1 VRGGPLLMYTF
12 LNSLKASRHPAGVY
26 NAKTLIPFAPMKTLT
41 YVLLLLSFAALADEE
56 ANPSQNE
63 AAIAIAS
70 EATPALI
77 VDTAFVAEAIQ
88 RGAILWDARIPE
100 EFRKGHIPGAVNIG
114 DPLRVLRSENSEDF
128 IPQDLIE
135 DIFGGV
141 GLNPAQEIIVYA
153 GKATPSAYFGL
164 YALQFFG
171 ADNVRVY
178 HGGIDDWKLA
188 GRPISAQ
195 IIEKTPIKLTLTP
208 RPEINIETSEVL
220 NKLDRSEV
228 QILDVRTQRE
238 FDGEDVRALRGGHI
252 VGAINI
258 PYERNFTGLP
268 PRKPGAPPANS
279 KDALALKPDTDLRAL
294 YALLDP
300 DKETIVYCQ
309 SGSRASVTSAVL
321 KDLGF
326 KNVRLYDSSWLE
338 YGNTLEAPAEDV
350 KFFNV
355 GLFSNRMNA
364 LMKRVDELEKEL
376 AALRENKK

>member
-1 VRGGPLLMYTF
+1 
-12 LNSLKASRHPAGVY
+12 
-26 NAKTLIPFAPMKTLT
+26 MKTLT
-41 YVLLLLSFAALADEE
+41 YVLLLLSFGVLADEGT
-56 ANPSQNE
+56 NPSTNE

-70 EATPALI
+70 EEAPALV

-88 RGAILWDARIPE
+88 RGAILWDARGQE

-114 DPLRVLRSENSEDF
+114 DPLRILRSENSEDF
-128 IPQDLIE
+128 IPQELIE
-135 DIFGGV
+135 DIFGNV
-141 GLNPAQEIIVYA
+141 GLNPANEIIVYA
-153 GKATPSAYFGL
+153 SKATPSAYFGL
-164 YALQFFG
+164 YALQYFG

-178 HGGIDDWKLA
+178 HGGIDDWKAA

-195 IIEKTPIKLTLTP
+195 VIEKEPIKLSLLP
-208 RPEINIETSEVL
+208 RNEISIETSEVL
-220 NKLDRSEV
+220 GKLDRSEV

-355 GLFSNRMNA
+355 GLFSNRINA

>member
-1 VRGGPLLMYTF
+1 
-12 LNSLKASRHPAGVY
+12 
-26 NAKTLIPFAPMKTLT
+26 MKTLSC
-41 YVLLLLSFAALADEE
+41 VLLLLSFVTASKADDDVKPI
-56 ANPSQNE
+56 ANE
-63 AAIAIAS
+63 AAIAT
-70 EATPALI
+70 ATENAATLV

-88 RGAILWDARIPE
+88 RGAILWDARVQD

-128 IPQDLIE
+128 IPQELIE
-135 DIFGGV
+135 EFLGNA
-141 GLNPAQEIIVYA
+141 GLNPAKEIVVYA

-164 YALQFFG
+164 YVLQFFG
-171 ADNVRVY
+171 ADNVHVY
-178 HGGIDDWKLA
+178 HGGIDDWKVA

-195 IIEKTPIKLTLTP
+195 IMEPAPIKLSLLP
-208 RPEINIETSEVL
+208 RPEIAIDTTEVL

-252 VGAINI
+252 AGAINI

-279 KDALALKPDTDLRAL
+279 KDALALKPETDLRAL

-309 SGSRASVTSAVL
+309 SGSRASVTAAVL

-326 KNVRLYDSSWLE
+326 KHIRVYDSSWLD
-338 YGNTLEAPAEDV
+338 YGNTLDAPAEDV

-355 GLFSNRMNA
+355 GLFSNRMNT
-364 LMKRVDELEKEL
+364 LMKRVEELEKEL
-376 AALRENKK
+376 ATLRESKK

>member
-1 VRGGPLLMYTF
+1 
-12 LNSLKASRHPAGVY
+12 
-26 NAKTLIPFAPMKTLT
+26 MKTLT
-41 YVLLLLSFAALADEE
+41 YVLLLLSFGVLADEGT
-56 ANPSQNE
+56 NPSTNE

-70 EATPALI
+70 EEAPALV
-77 VDTAFVAEAIQ
+77 VDTAFVVEAIQ
-88 RGAILWDARIPE
+88 RGAILWDARGQE

-114 DPLRVLRSENSEDF
+114 DPLRILRSENSEDF
-128 IPQDLIE
+128 IPQELIE
-135 DIFGGV
+135 DIFGNV
-141 GLNPAQEIIVYA
+141 GLNPANEIIVYA

-164 YALQFFG
+164 YTLQYFG

-178 HGGIDDWKLA
+178 HGGIDDWKAA

-195 IIEKTPIKLTLTP
+195 VIEKEPIKLSLLP
-208 RPEINIETSEVL
+208 RNEISIETSEVL
-220 NKLDRSEV
+220 GKLDRSEV

-355 GLFSNRMNA
+355 GLFSNRINA

>member
-1 VRGGPLLMYTF
+1 MLSDL
-12 LNSLKASRHPAGVY
+12 A
-26 NAKTLIPFAPMKTLT
+26 MKTLAAIC
-41 YVLLLLSFAALADEE
+41 LMFWFATLGAAEE
-56 ANPSQNE
+56 VANPNANQ
-63 AAIAIAS
+63 AAIATQADAAS
-70 EATPALI
+70 VLI
-77 VDTAFVAEAIQ
+77 VDTAFVAEAVQ
-88 RGAILWDARIPE
+88 RGAILWDARGQD

-128 IPQDLIE
+128 IPQELIE
-135 DIFGGV
+135 DILGKI
-141 GLNPAQEIIVYA
+141 GLDPAKEVIVYA
-153 GKATPSAYFGL
+153 GKSMPSAYFGL
-164 YALQFFG
+164 YTLQYFG

-178 HGGIDDWKLA
+178 HGGIDDWKIT

-195 IIEKTPIKLTLTP
+195 MIEKAPIKLSLTP
-208 RPEINIETSEVL
+208 RLDMLIETNEVI

-268 PRKPGAPPANS
+268 IRKPGAPPANS
-279 KDALALKPDTDLRAL
+279 KDALALKSDAELRAL

-309 SGSRASVTSAVL
+309 SGSRASVTAAVL

-326 KNVRLYDSSWLE
+326 KNVRLYDGSWLE

-355 GLFSNRMNA
+355 GLFSSRMST
-364 LMKRVDELEKEL
+364 LLKRVEELEKEL
-376 AALRENKK
+376 ASLREVKK